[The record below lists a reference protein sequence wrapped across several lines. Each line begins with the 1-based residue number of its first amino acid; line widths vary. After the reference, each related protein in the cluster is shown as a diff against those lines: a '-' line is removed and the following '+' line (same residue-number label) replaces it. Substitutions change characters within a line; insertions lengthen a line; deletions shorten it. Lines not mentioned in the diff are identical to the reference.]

1 MTDATLA
8 QLIRTIAIALMLALI
23 CGSSPTR
30 AQEQVDNPTALII
43 TYHARPGA
51 RATLR
56 RVMQSDGVA
65 QLEKWKA
72 DGVFAAYYLLFT
84 TYAADTVPDMF
95 LILRFK
101 RFTDLSRWQ
110 KIEETYPGGL
120 TEKAQAIAAA
130 DTSATADIVGE
141 GSAVPTTKD
150 SQYFVLE
157 YDVTVDM
164 PKYVSYVQGYV
175 APQFEGWMKAGVLA
189 SYSCYVNQNPA
200 GAPWSSLILL
210 EYKDLRSLAAREV
223 VKNKTRA
230 ELAVTNATWKKWSD
244 DKSAI
249 RKEKAA
255 IPALSL
261 H

>member
-1 MTDATLA
+1 MTNGRSAE
-8 QLIRTIAIALMLALI
+8 LIGTAIALMSSLI
-23 CGSSPTR
+23 WGYHPMR
-30 AQEQVDNPTALII
+30 AQEQVDGPTALII

-51 RATLR
+51 RASLR
-56 RVMQSDGVA
+56 RVMQGEGVA
-65 QLEKWKA
+65 QLEKWKQ
-72 DGVFAAYYLLFT
+72 DSIFATYSLLFT
-84 TYAADTVPDMF
+84 TYAADSAPDMF

-101 RFTDLSRWQ
+101 HFTDLSRWQ

-120 TEKAQAIAAA
+120 TEKAQAITAV
-130 DTSATADIVGE
+130 DTSATADIIGE
-141 GSAVPTTKD
+141 GSAAPTTKD
-150 SQYFVLE
+150 SQFFVLE

-175 APQFEGWMKAGVLA
+175 TPQFEGWMKAGVLA

-200 GAPWSSLILL
+200 GAPWSSFIVL
-210 EYKDLRSLAAREV
+210 EYKDLKSLAAREV

-230 ELAVTNATWKKWSD
+230 ELADTNATWKKWSD

-261 H
+261 R